1 MHEGSEPEPGS
12 RSWPPG
18 RRRLLVV
25 LVAVA
30 LIGAVVV
37 LVWPRG
43 MTAAA
48 ADPKAVSI
56 ARTGCGS
63 GWTDPQGGAQS
74 LVLSNT
80 DSVNGE
86 AELVAVGGANNG
98 KVYGEVDGLGMGTSE
113 TMHVTLGPGDYAI
126 RCVMEDTDPIDGPT
140 VRIGGHATSNAG
152 AVPVT
157 STDLLAPLKAYQ
169 AYVVR
174 GVGDLVGKTD
184 ALAAAVRSGNVAQA
198 RAAWLPAHLAYET
211 LGAAYDAFGDYDGEV
226 NGTATGLPG
235 GVHDPDFTGFHRVEY
250 GLWHGEAIGS
260 LTAATNQLDGFVH
273 SLQHDLPQFQPQPLD
288 LGLRAHEIMENALQF
303 ELTGKTDE
311 GSGTNLATTEA
322 NLTGDREVVGVLR
335 PLLTSRYPQLSDV
348 DKTTTELQNL
358 LNAQHRPDGTWT
370 PLSGLSNTAREKLD
384 GTLGELVEQLAP
396 IAAITE
402 PRRTP

>member
-1 MHEGSEPEPGS
+1 MHEGSEPAVGS
-12 RSWPPG
+12 GRRPPG
-18 RRRLLVV
+18 LRRALVV
-25 LVAVA
+25 LVAVV
-30 LIGAVVV
+30 LIGGIVV

-43 MTAAA
+43 TTAAA

-56 ARTGCGS
+56 ARTGCGT
-63 GWTDPQGGAQS
+63 GWTDPRGGQQA
-74 LVLSNT
+74 LVLANT

-86 AELVAVGGANNG
+86 AELVAVGGADNG
-98 KVYGEVDGLGMGTSE
+98 KVYGEVDGLGMGTTE

-126 RCVMEDTDPIDGPT
+126 RCVMEDTDPVDGPT
-140 VRIGGHATSNAG
+140 VRVGGHATSNAG

-169 AYVVR
+169 AYVVT
-174 GVGDLVGKTD
+174 GVGDLVGRTD
-184 ALAAAVRSGNVAQA
+184 ALAAAVRSGNLAQA

-211 LGAAYDAFGDYDGEV
+211 LGAAYDAFGDYDGEI
-226 NGTATGLPG
+226 NGTPTGLPG
-235 GVHDPDFTGFHRVEY
+235 GVHDPGFTGFHRVEY
-250 GLWHGEAIGS
+250 GLWHGEAAAS
-260 LTAATNQLDGFVH
+260 LTKATDQLDGFVH
-273 SLQHDLPQFQPQPLD
+273 GLQHDLPQFQPQPLD
-288 LGLRAHEIMENALQF
+288 LGLRSHEIMENALQF
-303 ELTGKTDE
+303 ELTGRTDE

-348 DKTTTELQNL
+348 DKTTARLQGL
-358 LNAQHRPDGTWT
+358 LQAQRRPDGSWT
-370 PLSGLSNTAREKLD
+370 PLSALSTTAREKLD